1 MIKMYK
7 TLAGVVKKKTYD
19 QILSLF
25 EKFTYQYDF
34 NREDIEQIFKV
45 KKSRASEIIAL
56 LLEKQLI
63 TSAAPT
69 RYKFK
74 K

>member
-1 MIKMYK
+1 MKP
-7 TLAGVVKKKTYD
+7 TTQKTYD

-63 TSAAPT
+63 TSSAPT

>member
-1 MIKMYK
+1 MI
-7 TLAGVVKKKTYD
+7 
-19 QILSLF
+19 F
-25 EKFTYQYDF
+25 
-34 NREDIEQIFKV
+34 REDIEQIFKV

-63 TSAAPT
+63 TSSAPT